1 MTGCVFVLAMLSGAA
16 GAAQP
21 DDAAHVLAD
30 MRTAIGADA
39 IATLQAFSI
48 EATGRAR
55 SGGSMGKTAGKWTCA
70 LPDRC
75 IEVRSYISFLASSTR
90 TAGFNG
96 GRLVW
101 YGRRPSRKP
110 QALPSRLNARVAI
123 RGFKRDHGRL
133 AVLLLGD
140 APFYPFE
147 ATWLGVGTIDGRSV
161 DLLELKA
168 RDGYELRLHVDRTT
182 HLPVMLAWSER
193 FTGEHQLY
201 VSDFRKVGGLLWPRH
216 MTEYAEGQVVRDLK
230 VRKYKI
236 NPRLDTRRFD
246 PVR

>member
-1 MTGCVFVLAMLSGAA
+1 M
-16 GAAQP
+16 
-21 DDAAHVLAD
+21 
-30 MRTAIGADA
+30 
-39 IATLQAFSI
+39 
-48 EATGRAR
+48 
-55 SGGSMGKTAGKWTCA
+55 
-70 LPDRC
+70 
-75 IEVRSYISFLASSTR
+75 
-90 TAGFNG
+90 
-96 GRLVW
+96 
-101 YGRRPSRKP
+101 
-110 QALPSRLNARVAI
+110 AI
-123 RGFKRDHGRL
+123 REFKRDYGRL

-147 ATWLGVGTIDGRSV
+147 ATSSARRRHDRRPIGEGR
-161 DLLELKA
+161 
-168 RDGYELRLHVDRTT
+168 YELRLHVDRTT

-236 NPRLDTRRFD
+236 NPRLGTSRFD